1 MLVQESQN
9 LSFSFA
15 EDEIDVDDASSDE
28 ACAEEESV
36 DAGFV
41 SSEGEEHSDAVTPG
55 GTRFAF
61 TSSVLISQSFFFWVD
76 DEDEDDDGECDFG

>member
-1 MLVQESQN
+1 M
-9 LSFSFA
+9 
-15 EDEIDVDDASSDE
+15 
-28 ACAEEESV
+28 

-41 SSEGEEHSDAVTPG
+41 SSEGEEHSDGAVTPG

-76 DEDEDDDGECDFG
+76 DEDDDDGERDFG

>member
-1 MLVQESQN
+1 M
-9 LSFSFA
+9 
-15 EDEIDVDDASSDE
+15 
-28 ACAEEESV
+28 

-55 GTRFAF
+55 GTRFAC

-76 DEDEDDDGECDFG
+76 DDEDDDDDGECDFG